1 MVAFA
6 VSFDSVGEIVKVFR
20 LRRKEQPSKERE
32 EWWKQPLVETAFKR
46 KETHAQG
53 FTVMI
58 A

>member
-32 EWWKQPLVETAFKR
+32 EWWKQPLRER
-46 KETHAQG
+46 KPILR
-53 FTVMI
+53 VSR
-58 A
+58 